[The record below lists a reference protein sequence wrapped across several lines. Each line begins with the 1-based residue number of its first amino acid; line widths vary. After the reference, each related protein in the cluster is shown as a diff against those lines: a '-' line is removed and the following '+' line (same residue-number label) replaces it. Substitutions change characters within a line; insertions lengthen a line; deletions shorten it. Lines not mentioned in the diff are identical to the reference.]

1 MDIYVHSEEFRNTVI
16 ATISLAVHFLT
27 LKQEYMTMTTD
38 NETPVEVMIRQSSK
52 EQNLSYDQPIVHFME
67 HTAQFLRCYSDDRE
81 ITFTQEVEEASVSA
95 FPDEYKA
102 VVGMKCGYSLVVSL
116 QM

>member
-52 EQNLSYDQPIVHFME
+52 E
-67 HTAQFLRCYSDDRE
+67 
-81 ITFTQEVEEASVSA
+81 
-95 FPDEYKA
+95 
-102 VVGMKCGYSLVVSL
+102 
-116 QM
+116 